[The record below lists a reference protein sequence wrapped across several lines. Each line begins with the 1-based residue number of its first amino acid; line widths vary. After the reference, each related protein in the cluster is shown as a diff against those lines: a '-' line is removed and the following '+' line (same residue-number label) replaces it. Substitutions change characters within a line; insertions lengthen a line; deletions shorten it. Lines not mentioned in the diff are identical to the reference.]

1 MSALPLDDDLRRNPA
16 MQVEVRSEREFSI
29 TSSAGGANFAEVAF
43 AFRIAP
49 AALGVGDPVRVD
61 DGILGGLLPA
71 LKAARLPITSAL
83 RAG

>member
-49 AALGVGDPVRVD
+49 AALGVR
-61 DGILGGLLPA
+61 
-71 LKAARLPITSAL
+71 R
-83 RAG
+83 

>member
-1 MSALPLDDDLRRNPA
+1 VLESTFLAL
-16 MQVEVRSEREFSI
+16 
-29 TSSAGGANFAEVAF
+29 AGGLIGCLAAAGQRHHLVGWRANFAEVAF

-49 AALGVGDPVRVD
+49 AALGVGILFALTM
-61 DGILGGLLPA
+61 GILGGLLPA

>member
-1 MSALPLDDDLRRNPA
+1 MLESTFLALAGGLIGCLAALPANG
-16 MQVEVRSEREFSI
+16 I

-49 AALGVGDPVRVD
+49 AALGVGILFALTM
-61 DGILGGLLPA
+61 GILGGLLPA